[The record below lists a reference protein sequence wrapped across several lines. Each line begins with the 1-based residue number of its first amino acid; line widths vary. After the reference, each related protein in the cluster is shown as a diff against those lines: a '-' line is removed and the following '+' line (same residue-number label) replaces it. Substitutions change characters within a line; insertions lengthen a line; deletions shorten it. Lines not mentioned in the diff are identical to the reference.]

1 MLLSDKLMNKVDFSK
16 SEIVIADFIIQLGE
30 KIKNY
35 SARSIAKE
43 TYTSPATVLNLCKK
57 TGIEGFDNF
66 KKAYLSE
73 IEYLNQQFG
82 AVDPNLPF
90 DQGDTIFKIANKMG
104 SLYEDT
110 IKDTLSLLH
119 HDLFQKAV
127 QLLNNNNNIHIYSYG
142 TALNI
147 AESFKEKMMKIGKN
161 VYITNNLNY
170 QRYEVNCI
178 PKGDCVI
185 FISYSGETKTL
196 INMAKTCQKKNIP
209 FLSLTSFGENTLS
222 QMSTAKLYISTR
234 ENLTYNIANFNS
246 NLSIYFLLDL
256 LYASYFS
263 LDYENNFNKKLQLTS
278 KSESTR
284 HSSNLILMDESKQC

>member
-1 MLLSDKLMNKVDFSK
+1 MLLIDKLTNKVDFSK
-16 SEIVIADFIIQLGE
+16 SEIIIADFIIQLGE

-57 TGIEGFDNF
+57 IGIEGFDNF

-104 SLYEDT
+104 SLYEET

-127 QLLNNNNNIHIYSYG
+127 QLLNNNNNIHI
-142 TALNI
+142 LFIWN
-147 AESFKEKMMKIGKN
+147 SFK
-161 VYITNNLNY
+161 
-170 QRYEVNCI
+170 
-178 PKGDCVI
+178 
-185 FISYSGETKTL
+185 YSR
-196 INMAKTCQKKNIP
+196 II
-209 FLSLTSFGENTLS
+209 
-222 QMSTAKLYISTR
+222 
-234 ENLTYNIANFNS
+234 
-246 NLSIYFLLDL
+246 
-256 LYASYFS
+256 
-263 LDYENNFNKKLQLTS
+263 
-278 KSESTR
+278 
-284 HSSNLILMDESKQC
+284 

>member
-1 MLLSDKLMNKVDFSK
+1 MLLIDKLTNKVDFSK
-16 SEIVIADFIIQLGE
+16 SEIIIADFIIQLGE

-57 TGIEGFDNF
+57 IGIEGFDNF

-104 SLYEDT
+104 SLYEET

-222 QMSTAKLYISTR
+222 QMSDAKLYISTR
-234 ENLTYNIANFNS
+234 ENLTHNIANFNS
-246 NLSIYFLLDL
+246 NLSIYFLLDYCML
-256 LYASYFS
+256 LIF
-263 LDYENNFNKKLQLTS
+263 L
-278 KSESTR
+278 
-284 HSSNLILMDESKQC
+284 

>member
-1 MLLSDKLMNKVDFSK
+1 MLLIDKLTNKVDFSK
-16 SEIVIADFIIQLGE
+16 SEIIIADFIIQLGE

-57 TGIEGFDNF
+57 IGIEGFDNF
-66 KKAYLSE
+66 KRAYLSE

-104 SLYEDT
+104 SLYEET

-196 INMAKTCQKKNIP
+196 INMAKNMSKEKY
-209 FLSLTSFGENTLS
+209 SFF
-222 QMSTAKLYISTR
+222 KF
-234 ENLTYNIANFNS
+234 NFFWRKYVKS
-246 NLSIYFLLDL
+246 N
-256 LYASYFS
+256 
-263 LDYENNFNKKLQLTS
+263 E
-278 KSESTR
+278 
-284 HSSNLILMDESKQC
+284 

>member
-1 MLLSDKLMNKVDFSK
+1 MLLIDKLTNKVDFSK
-16 SEIVIADFIIQLGE
+16 SEIIIADFIILLGE

-104 SLYEDT
+104 SLYEET

-147 AESFKEKMMKIGKN
+147 AESFKEKMM
-161 VYITNNLNY
+161 
-170 QRYEVNCI
+170 
-178 PKGDCVI
+178 
-185 FISYSGETKTL
+185 
-196 INMAKTCQKKNIP
+196 M
-209 FLSLTSFGENTLS
+209 
-222 QMSTAKLYISTR
+222 
-234 ENLTYNIANFNS
+234 
-246 NLSIYFLLDL
+246 LL
-256 LYASYFS
+256 
-263 LDYENNFNKKLQLTS
+263 KKL
-278 KSESTR
+278 K
-284 HSSNLILMDESKQC
+284 K